1 MPQMII
7 ANRLVD
13 GVVVFL
19 GPEDAWEPAIAAG
32 VVIDDDAEAQRLL
45 GVAKQHELRCLV
57 IDPMLIQVKVDN
69 GQVRPTEIREVIRAF
84 GPTVRTDLTD
94 VDRRD
99 VEQTIVGIAPEGDR
113 RSEGATRVRRN
124 TKE

>member
-7 ANRLVD
+7 ANRLID

-19 GPEDAWEPAIAAG
+19 APGDAWDTAIASG
-32 VVIDDDAEAQRLL
+32 TVIDDDAEAERLL
-45 GVAKQHELRCLV
+45 GVAKQHADRCIV
-57 IDPMLIQVKVDN
+57 IDPLLIEVKVEN

-84 GPTVRTDLTD
+84 GPTVRTDIEDINPQIAGLT
-94 VDRRD
+94 
-99 VEQTIVGIAPEGDR
+99 PEGDR
-113 RSEGATRVRRN
+113 RGEGAARARKN

>member
-19 GPEDAWEPAIAAG
+19 GPEDEWEPAIAAG
-32 VVIDDDAEAQRLL
+32 VTIDDDAEAQRLL
-45 GVAKQHELRCLV
+45 GVAKQHESRCLV
-57 IDPMLIQVKVDN
+57 IDPMLIQVKVEN

-94 VDRRD
+94 VDQP
-99 VEQTIVGIAPEGDR
+99 VVGIAPEADR

>member
-19 GPEDAWEPAIAAG
+19 APGDEWNPAIAAG
-32 VVIDDDAEAQRLL
+32 AVIEDDAEAQRLL
-45 GVAKQHELRCLV
+45 GVAKQHEARSLV
-57 IDPMLIQVKVDN
+57 IDPLLIQVKVEN
-69 GQVRPTEIREVIRAF
+69 GQVRPTEIREAIRAF
-84 GPTVRTDLTD
+84 GPSFRARTDLTD
-94 VDRRD
+94 VAEPGAVADPESVGP
-99 VEQTIVGIAPEGDR
+99 VE
-113 RSEGATRVRRN
+113 RVNRTRRN

>member
-19 GPEDAWEPAIAAG
+19 APGDEWSTAIAAG
-32 VVIDDDAEAQRLL
+32 AVIDDEAEAQRLL
-45 GVAKQHELRCLV
+45 GVAKQHEARCLV
-57 IDPMLIQVKVDN
+57 IDPTLIAVKVEN
-69 GQVRPTEIREVIRAF
+69 GQPKPTEIREAIRAF

-94 VDRRD
+94 VDQPMLDR
-99 VEQTIVGIAPEGDR
+99 GSASGDR
-113 RSEGATRVRRN
+113 GARARKN
-124 TKE
+124 TKG

>member
-13 GVVVFL
+13 GIVVFL

-32 VVIDDDAEAQRLL
+32 VVIDDDAEAERLL
-45 GVAKQHELRCLV
+45 SVAKQHEARCLV
-57 IDPMLIQVKVDN
+57 IDPTLIQVKVDD

-94 VDRRD
+94 VDRPHDETR
-99 VEQTIVGIAPEGDR
+99 IGIAPEADR

>member
-19 GPEDAWEPAIAAG
+19 APGDGWEPAIAAG
-32 VVIDDDAEAQRLL
+32 TVIDDDAEAQRLL
-45 GVAKQHELRCLV
+45 GVAKQHEARCLV
-57 IDPMLIQVKVDN
+57 IDPLLIQVKVEN
-69 GQVRPTEIREVIRAF
+69 GRVTPTEIREAIRAF

-94 VDRRD
+94 VDQPAVD
-99 VEQTIVGIAPEGDR
+99 LSVEGER
-113 RSEGATRVRRN
+113 RSESGTRLRRN

>member
-19 GPEDAWEPAIAAG
+19 SPGEEWQPAIAAG
-32 VVIDDDAEAQRLL
+32 TVIDDEAEAQRLL
-45 GVAKQHELRCLV
+45 GVAKQHEADCLV
-57 IDPMLIQVKVDN
+57 IDATLIQVKVDN

-84 GPTVRTDLTD
+84 GPTVRTD
-94 VDRRD
+94 
-99 VEQTIVGIAPEGDR
+99 VEDAPRAVVGIAPEGDR
-113 RSEGATRVRRN
+113 RGEGAARVRKN

>member
-19 GPEDAWEPAIAAG
+19 APGDEWSTAIAAG
-32 VVIDDDAEAQRLL
+32 AVIDDEAEAQRLL
-45 GVAKQHELRCLV
+45 GVAKQHEARCLV
-57 IDPMLIQVKVDN
+57 IDPTLIAVKVEN
-69 GQVRPTEIREVIRAF
+69 GQPKPTEIREAIRAF

-94 VDRRD
+94 VGQPMLDR
-99 VEQTIVGIAPEGDR
+99 GSASGDR
-113 RSEGATRVRRN
+113 GARARKN
-124 TKE
+124 TKG

>member
-19 GPEDAWEPAIAAG
+19 GPKEEWEPAIAAG
-32 VVIDDDAEAQRLL
+32 LVIEDDAEAQRLL
-45 GVAKQHELRCLV
+45 GIAKQHETRCLV
-57 IDPMLIQVKVDN
+57 IDPTLIQVKVDN

-84 GPTVRTDLTD
+84 GPTVRTDLSD
-94 VDRRD
+94 VD
-99 VEQTIVGIAPEGDR
+99 QPMAGLAPEADR
-113 RSEGATRVRRN
+113 RSEGAARVRRN

>member
-13 GVVVFL
+13 GIVVFL
-19 GPEDAWEPAIAAG
+19 APGDEWQTAIAEG
-32 VVIDDDAEAQRLL
+32 LVIDDDGEAARLL
-45 GVAKQHELRCLV
+45 EVAKQHQARCLV
-57 IDPMLIQVKVDN
+57 IDPTLIPVKVEN

-84 GPTVRTDLTD
+84 GPTVRTDAPD
-94 VDRRD
+94 SAPS
-99 VEQTIVGIAPEGDR
+99 VGIAPEADR
-113 RSEGATRVRRN
+113 RAEGATRIKRN

>member
-19 GPEDAWEPAIAAG
+19 TPGEAWEPAIAAG
-32 VVIDDDAEAQRLL
+32 AVIDDDAEAQRLL
-45 GVAKQHELRCLV
+45 AVAKQHEVRCLV
-57 IDPMLIQVKVDN
+57 IDPMLIAVKVEN

-84 GPTVRTDLTD
+84 GPTVRTDVSD
-94 VDRRD
+94 VG
-99 VEQTIVGIAPEGDR
+99 QPAAGIAPQADR
-113 RSEGATRVRRN
+113 RSEGGSRVRRN

>member
-19 GPEDAWEPAIAAG
+19 APGDTWEPAIAAG
-32 VVIDDDAEAQRLL
+32 AVIDEDAEALRLL
-45 GVAKQHELRCLV
+45 GVAKQHEARCLV
-57 IDPMLIQVKVDN
+57 IDPMLIQVKLLDN

-84 GPTVRTDLTD
+84 GPTVRTDLEDATQP
-94 VDRRD
+94 V
-99 VEQTIVGIAPEGDR
+99 VGIAPEADR
-113 RSEGATRVRRN
+113 RSDGGARVRKN

>member
-19 GPEDAWEPAIAAG
+19 APRDDWSTAIADGA
-32 VVIDDDAEAQRLL
+32 VIGDDAEAQRLL
-45 GVAKQHELRCLV
+45 GIAKQHEARCLV
-57 IDPMLIQVKVDN
+57 IDPTLIAVTVEN
-69 GQVRPTEIREVIRAF
+69 GQPKPTEIREAIRAF

-94 VDRRD
+94 VDQPVLDRGAGSD
-99 VEQTIVGIAPEGDR
+99 VRGSRAR
-113 RSEGATRVRRN
+113 KN
-124 TKE
+124 TKG